1 MKRQDKET
9 VVAEIAEK
17 VSRAKSLFLAD
28 FTGLTVE
35 QANELRREFQKSN
48 VDYRVVKNTLAKKA
62 LENVTGFDKVLEN
75 LHGPTAIAFGYDD
88 PVSPAKIIRK
98 FIEKH
103 EKPSVKVCVV
113 ENLVYDG
120 SKLAELS
127 KLPSRPELVASIL
140 GTLQSPIVG
149 LINAVQAVT
158 RDIIG
163 LVSAIEEKKKSASE
177 S

>member
-1 MKRQDKET
+1 MKREEKE
-9 VVAEIAEK
+9 VVVSGIAEK
-17 VSRAKSLFLAD
+17 VSRAKSLIFAD

-35 QANELRREFQKSN
+35 QANELRREFQKSKI
-48 VDYRVVKNTLAKKA
+48 DYCVVKNTLAKKA
-62 LENVTGFDKVLEN
+62 LENTMGLDKVTESLR
-75 LHGPTAIAFGYDD
+75 GPTAIAFGYDD

-103 EKPSVKVCVV
+103 GKPAVKVCVV

-120 SKLAELS
+120 SKLVELS

-140 GTLQSPIVG
+140 GSLQAPIVG
-149 LINAVQAVT
+149 VIYAVRAVT
-158 RDIIG
+158 RD
-163 LVSAIEEKKKSASE
+163 LVSVIGAIEEKKKSS

>member
-1 MKRQDKET
+1 MRRQEKET
-9 VVAEIAEK
+9 VVAELAEK
-17 VSRAKSLFLAD
+17 ISRAKSLFLAD

-35 QANELRREFQKSN
+35 QANELRREFQKSK

-62 LENVTGFDKVLEN
+62 LESTAGFDKVLEN
-75 LHGPTAIAFGYDD
+75 LRGPTAIAFAYDD

-103 EKPSVKVCVV
+103 EKPTVKACVV

-127 KLPSRPELVASIL
+127 RLPSRQELLASIL

-149 LINAVQAVT
+149 LVNAVQAVA
-158 RDIIG
+158 RDLIG
-163 LVSAIEEKKKSASE
+163 IVSAIEEKKKTTT
-177 S
+177 

>member
-1 MKRQDKET
+1 MNRQEKE
-9 VVAEIAEK
+9 VVVSEIAEK
-17 VSRAKSLFLAD
+17 VSRAKSLIFAD

-35 QANELRREFQKSN
+35 QANELRREFQKSKI
-48 VDYRVVKNTLAKKA
+48 DYCVVKNTLVKKA
-62 LENVTGFDKVLEN
+62 LQNASGLDKVVESLR
-75 LHGPTAIAFGYDD
+75 GPTAIAFGYDD
-88 PVSPAKIIRK
+88 PVSPAKIIRR

-120 SKLAELS
+120 LRLVELS

-140 GTLQSPIVG
+140 GSLQAPIVG
-149 LINAVQAVT
+149 VMNAVQAVV
-158 RDIIG
+158 RD
-163 LVSAIEEKKKSASE
+163 LVSVIDAIEEKKKSS